1 MYNIFKKK
9 KLNVFLVYFS
19 LIAIIYAQ
27 VFFFGKSLLAPLYY
41 PSDNLSDFY
50 KTQDKH
56 SLYLEWQ
63 KIRSL
68 GKTQANNFYNYKN
81 RKPINTFNIDL
92 ATPAFESI
100 PMNRLVG
107 NMYLQG
113 NLPLWNP
120 YNGCGTPLAAQ
131 YSTRVFF
138 PYQILVNIF
147 PWWMWD
153 YFMLGRLVIAGFFV
167 YLFLETLGLSTLV
180 SFLGGI
186 FFMLS
191 GSMVWFINY
200 EAFTNVA
207 ITVPIFFFCLEK
219 MIKYKNNF
227 YLVLCSIAMTLVLL
241 AGQPEI
247 AIYIFLLAGVYYAF
261 RLLMKDRLRCKLFKN
276 FFIMFILGLGLAAFL
291 ILPFLELELNSFN
304 CHKFGGNSGI
314 RSPAHPGHF
323 LFCLMPYVSEAF
335 TFYRVLPHNGDWD
348 YLGGYTGV
356 LMLYLMLS
364 GLFYRKNQYHKY
376 LLFFSLAGFLIVLKN
391 FNFPLISWIG
401 YLPFLNQSWS
411 PRWAGPVWTFC
422 FACAGAIGIQ
432 IILDSEKRKKLI
444 CWTISLCF
452 ILLILCYYY
461 PLLSS
466 RFKHDA
472 DLRQFMEVSPTLF
485 LGAIVA
491 SLVLCVASFLIIY
504 CKIKKDLIL
513 SLIILSVLELWFCI
527 PKGTG
532 LQWQLLRL
540 IPFVIGI
547 FSVLLFIKG
556 KKTASVILIT
566 FTAIAAILIDICS
579 FYGFPE
585 RQNIFSEK
593 PYIKFLKS
601 QKDYYR
607 IMGYEGVLMPNS
619 AGVFELFDVRYID
632 ALSPSIYQNFVD
644 KHLRTYQYYNDT
656 DSLWFTGIT
665 DIDKTIN
672 HSVYEDLIYNINYF
686 SFLGVKYVLVPSGTK
701 LNLPLVYNDEVRIY
715 ENPSCLP
722 RVFIVHDIEY
732 ASSYKIAQIMM
743 GDKNFNFKNK
753 VILEEKISQ
762 EYNKFLPI
770 DSSKANI
777 KEYHPEK
784 VVIEAYLGHPGILVL
799 TDIFYPE
806 WKAYVDGRETKIYR
820 VNGLVRGILLGQGNH
835 VVIFKYFPN
844 SFKIG
849 LIASGICFILCLVLM
864 GNKSKNINE

>member
-9 KLNVFLVYFS
+9 RLNVFLIYFS

-56 SLYLEWQ
+56 SLYSEWQ
-63 KIRSL
+63 KIRSI
-68 GKTQANNFYNYKN
+68 GKSKTNNFYNYKN

-92 ATPAFESI
+92 ATPAFESV

-107 NMYLQG
+107 NMYLKG

-138 PYQILVNIF
+138 PYQIVENIS

-153 YFMLGRLVIAGFFV
+153 YFMLGRLVIAGFFT

-207 ITVPIFFFCLEK
+207 MTLPIFFFCLEK
-219 MIKYKNNF
+219 MIIYKNNF
-227 YLVLCSIAMTLVLL
+227 YLVLCSIAMALILL

-247 AIYIFLLAGVYYAF
+247 AIYIFLLAGVYYTF
-261 RLLMKDRLRCKLFKN
+261 RLLMKNRLRGLLFKK
-276 FFIMFILGLGLAAFL
+276 FLIMFILGLGLAAFL

-314 RSPAHPGHF
+314 RTPAHPGHF
-323 LFCLMPYVSEAF
+323 LFCLMPYLSETF

-348 YLGGYTGV
+348 YLGGYTGL
-356 LMLYLMLS
+356 LMIYLMLL
-364 GLFYRKNQYHKY
+364 GFFYRKNRHYKY
-376 LLFFSLAGFLIVLKN
+376 LLFFSLAGFLTFLKN
-391 FNFPLISWIG
+391 INFPLISWIG

-411 PRWAGPVWTFC
+411 PRWSGPVWIFC
-422 FACAGAIGIQ
+422 FACAGAIGTQ

-444 CWTISLCF
+444 CWAISLFF
-452 ILLILCYYY
+452 ILLILFHYY
-461 PLLSS
+461 PLLSN
-466 RFKHDA
+466 RFKYDV
-472 DLRQFMEVSPTLF
+472 DLRQFMEIPQTLF

-491 SLVLCVASFLIIY
+491 FLVLCTASFLIIY

-513 SLIILSVLELWFCI
+513 SFIILSILELWFCI

-532 LQWQLLRL
+532 LQWQLLKL

-547 FSVLLFIKG
+547 FSLLFFIKG
-556 KKTASVILIT
+556 KKTISAILIT
-566 FTAIAAILIDICS
+566 FAAIAAILIDIFS

-585 RQNIFSEK
+585 RRDIFSEK

-601 QKDYYR
+601 KQDYYR
-607 IMGYEGVLMPNS
+607 IMGYEGILMPNS
-619 AGVFELFDVRYID
+619 AGVFELYDIRYID
-632 ALSPSIYQNFVD
+632 ALSPIIYQNFVD
-644 KHLRTYQYYNDT
+644 KHLRKYQYYNDT
-656 DSLWFTGIT
+656 DSLWFTGMT
-665 DIDKTIN
+665 DLNKHIKR
-672 HSVYEDLIYNINYF
+672 SVYEDLIDNINYY
-686 SFLGVKYVLVPSGTK
+686 SFLGVKYVLASSGTN
-701 LNLPLVYNDEVRIY
+701 LALPLIYNDEIRIY
-715 ENPSCLP
+715 ENPYCLP
-722 RVFIVHDIEY
+722 RVFIVHDVEY
-732 ASSYKIAQIMM
+732 ASSYQTAQKMM
-743 GDKNFNFKNK
+743 GDQKFDYKNK

-770 DSSKANI
+770 DSSKADI
-777 KEYHPEK
+777 KEYHFEK
-784 VVIEAYLGHPGILVL
+784 VLINAYLGRPGILVL
-799 TDIFYPE
+799 TDIFYPG

-835 VVIFKYFPN
+835 TVIFKYSPN

-849 LIASGICFILCLVLM
+849 LIASGICLIFCLALM
-864 GNKSKNINE
+864 ANKSKNINE